1 MTKGTFWERLIARI
15 IDDLLFS
22 AVFLVALAFIGL
34 TRPNL
39 SQLTSSL
46 LILAALMLNEPLI
59 KIAYNS
65 WLTSKYG
72 GTLGKLVL
80 GLEVLDENG
89 KKLKKT
95 LSIFRHTAGYLVS
108 GTLFFLGYFWILRK
122 DKLAWHDL
130 MAGTVVIKK
139 KPHRAFVTAVFVITL
154 VTINIAAL
162 AGIILTF
169 SSNQNLRN
177 DVEGLVKSISS
188 VEIDKPTKPTT
199 LETV

>member
-1 MTKGTFWERLIARI
+1 MIKGTFWERLIARI
-15 IDDLLFS
+15 IDDLIFL

-34 TRPNL
+34 TRPGL
-39 SQLTSSL
+39 SQLASSL
-46 LILAALMLNEPLI
+46 LILSALTLNEPII

-72 GTLGKLVL
+72 GTLGKLIL

-108 GTLFFLGYFWILRK
+108 GALFFLGYFWILRK

-139 KPHRAFVTAVFVITL
+139 KPHRAFVT
-154 VTINIAAL
+154 TIFIIALLIINMAAL
-162 AGIILTF
+162 TGIVLTF

-177 DVEGLVKSISS
+177 DIEALI
-188 VEIDKPTKPTT
+188 TKTSPAIIE
-199 LETV
+199 ETI